1 MKTAVIIPARMNSK
15 RLPGKH
21 LLMLNGKTV
30 LEHIIYRAKL
40 VGADEVILA
49 IPAGVLH
56 EPLAQIGHALN
67 IAVYMGEYENVE
79 KRIADACDFF
89 GIDAFVNFDGDDPF
103 CDPYLMKLA
112 FIHCQWSGQRIENP
126 FLVVG
131 AFTYAIAINGDKN
144 KARADY
150 LEDDY
155 FDDTIRLTLDY
166 PEDYTFFQAVFKEM
180 NIQENNRSVPE
191 IVRFLRTR
199 PDIVAIN
206 SHMKEAWLEH
216 KAAT

>member
-1 MKTAVIIPARMNSK
+1 MDSK

-67 IAVYMGEYENVE
+67 IAVYMGEYENVD

-103 CDPYLMKLA
+103 CDVKLMQSALHMLKKEILTR
-112 FIHCQWSGQRIENP
+112 IISGP
-126 FLVVG
+126 KMVTG
-131 AFTYAIAINGDKN
+131 GFTYAKLRSLSVKDFLPFIIENSDYSNDK
-144 KARADY
+144 
-150 LEDDY
+150 
-155 FDDTIRLTLDY
+155 IRLTLDY
-166 PEDYTFFQAVFKEM
+166 PEDYAFFQAIFKEM
-180 NIQENNRSVPE
+180 NIQKNNLSVPE